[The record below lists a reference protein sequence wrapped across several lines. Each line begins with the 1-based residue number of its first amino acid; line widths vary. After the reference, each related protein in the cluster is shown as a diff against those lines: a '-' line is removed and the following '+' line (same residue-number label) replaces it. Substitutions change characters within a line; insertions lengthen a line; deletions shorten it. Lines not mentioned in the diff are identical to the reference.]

1 MSFAAP
7 GRARD
12 LASTRWLVLTLLVI
26 SSFINYIDRGNL
38 SVAAHSL
45 SQELQIAPE
54 RLGLLLSGFFW
65 TYAAFQMISGWL
77 IDRYNVYLLYGMGFL
92 LWSAAT
98 ALTGLATSFWMI
110 FGFRLLLGSGE
121 SVAYPAY
128 SKIICAAF
136 PEHRRGLAN
145 ALIDVGTKA
154 GPALGTL
161 IGGLVIATYGWRAL
175 FLILGFGAM
184 TWLLPWFLFAPR
196 DDHEFHTSTRG
207 GPSIL
212 QIAGQRSAW
221 GTFLGLFCCNYVW
234 YFLLTWLPY
243 YLIRERHFSMER
255 MAVVG
260 ALPYLAIAVTTLIA
274 GATADRLIFSGRSA
288 TLVRKSCLIT
298 GLLGVNFL
306 LPAAMAETPE
316 TCIKFMIVA
325 CLSFGLIPGNMWAVT
340 QTLAGPTAAGKW
352 TGMQNMMGNL
362 AGVAAPWIT
371 GAIVASTG
379 SFFFAFGA
387 VCVASLIGATSYL
400 FLIPAVKPI
409 TWPDSTL
416 GSGRR

>member
-1 MSFAAP
+1 MSSVAP

-12 LASTRWLVLTLLVI
+12 LASTRWLVLTLLVA

-38 SVAAHSL
+38 SVAADSL
-45 SQELQIAPE
+45 SRELSISPE

-65 TYAAFQMISGWL
+65 TYAMFQMVSGWL
-77 IDRYNVYLLYGMGFL
+77 IDRYNVYLLYGIGFF

-98 ALTGLATSFWMI
+98 AFTGLANSYWMI
-110 FGFRLLLGSGE
+110 FGFRLMLGVGE

-128 SKIICAAF
+128 SKVICAAF

-145 ALIDVGTKA
+145 ALIDLGTKA

-161 IGGLVIATYGWRAL
+161 LGGLVVASWGWRAL

-184 TWLLPWFLFAPR
+184 TWLVPWMLFAPR

-212 QIAGQRSAW
+212 QIARQRSAW

-243 YLIRERHFSMER
+243 YLIRGRGFKTEE

-260 ALPYLAIAVTTLIA
+260 ALPYLAIAVMTLISGS
-274 GATADRLIFSGRSA
+274 GADKLIHSGRS
-288 TLVRKSCLIT
+288 TTVVRKFCLVT

-306 LPAAMAETPE
+306 LPAAMAETPAG
-316 TCIKFMIVA
+316 CMRFMILA

-340 QTLAGPTAAGKW
+340 QTMAGPTAAGKW

-379 SFFFAFGA
+379 SFVFAFAA
-387 VCVASLIGATSYL
+387 VCAASVVGAAS
-400 FLIPAVKPI
+400 FLLLVGKVTPVQ
-409 TWPDSTL
+409 WPEPGNEKKL
-416 GSGRR
+416 